1 MRKKRRGE
9 MIITPLIGL
18 CYVGL
23 VGAGG
28 CSCAYAHGTLIAW
41 IIGRASRMRP
51 LLLSETTPL
60 LQIAHPAFQLAI
72 AARAC
77 VCRGLGLV
85 RGAVQLHAEAVQL
98 YSHSSRPRFMQIVEE
113 ARQNATIYQLV
124 YSHVFRKTIHVSM
137 KPCAIRRN
145 TKNLFTIE
153 LEHTTADL
161 KPLHNCGTVAPSQ
174 APDARRDRPR
184 AHGAPRAHSRELSAS
199 GPIAR
204 AP

>member
-1 MRKKRRGE
+1 
-9 MIITPLIGL
+9 MIITPLVGL

-60 LQIAHPAFQLAI
+60 LQIAQPAFQLAI

-77 VCRGLGLV
+77 GCRGLGLV

-98 YSHSSRPRFMQIVEE
+98 YSHLSRPRFMQIVQE
-113 ARQNATIYQLV
+113 ARQNALLYTSLCTVVCPENNSCFHEALCATREI
-124 YSHVFRKTIHVSM
+124 RK
-137 KPCAIRRN
+137 
-145 TKNLFTIE
+145 L
-153 LEHTTADL
+153 
-161 KPLHNCGTVAPSQ
+161 Q
-174 APDARRDRPR
+174 
-184 AHGAPRAHSRELSAS
+184 HS
-199 GPIAR
+199 AR
-204 AP
+204 AQSRVSSHRARSHGQSLVSQQ